1 MPSSID
7 GNNTIS
13 NADVWTAND
22 VGVIDYLTAAQL
34 SALAAAGGLT
44 PNAAYVA
51 SDTGAVQRAVNAS
64 RVVDAS
70 ATQTKQKICF
80 FGDSI
85 TQRFTRLGQYVTT
98 PSPGG
103 FTTGYTIMWA
113 EPLCG
118 LANTAT
124 RNGTLTY
131 SATAQTLTWQAPLAD
146 TPSGDTV
153 GVAVDASKTGLL
165 YVPSGTA
172 GMGLWIQWFGA
183 RGGHTSGSV
192 SVGIGVNGLQ
202 IWGNTTQAPTCVT
215 MAMTGDRFQR
225 ATLPASC
232 PPGMDGCYG
241 IGGASTQDFVSA
253 YWQWGSIV
261 SDVDVLQIGTN
272 DVASSVAAATIID
285 NIKTI
290 VKYRLLSGTSLV
302 LVETIM
308 PRSETAANRA
318 IKAYIARSLFDW
330 AATQGGR
337 VVVYDAASTVTDA
350 ATGSWVT
357 NTSPDAIHPSSWG
370 GLLIGAGRARILN
383 ALAPA
388 QSTLTRSVQDAYDA
402 TRNPNGNLI
411 ATLGYSNMAGTGGTG
426 TVVPAYAGGAI
437 ILGQPCISAGNLY
450 VCVAAGTASVAPT
463 HQSGAQ
469 SPDAAVT
476 WLYIGAAVGGVA
488 TGWTTARLTGTG
500 SFINGAKV
508 TRTDGVNGTWQAIC
522 CWAPSGAAATEIDR
536 LIASAAISTGVA
548 ASVGYDA
555 SCELVIAARKGM
567 NHLDVKLNFGGSGSM
582 SAQLLGAQG
591 VDTYGDSII
600 PELPMVCRLPP
611 NFVASSVSTTVQPS
625 VEVRFDASA
634 TACYAVILVGRIGV
648 NRT

>member
-1 MPSSID
+1 MSM
-7 GNNTIS
+7 TITMLQTRMGES
-13 NADVWTAND
+13 
-22 VGVIDYLTAAQL
+22 GSLLTAGSSYTVSDAFGGAMIGAGYATAPNRTPAL
-34 SALAAAGGLT
+34 SPG
-44 PNAAYVA
+44 VA
-51 SDTGAVQRAVNAS
+51 PPPL
-64 RVVDAS
+64 RV
-70 ATQTKQKICF
+70 CF

-85 TQRFTRLGQYVTT
+85 TQRFTRLGQNVTT

-131 SATAQTLTWQAPLAD
+131 AAATRTLTWQAPLAD

-153 GVAVDASKTGLL
+153 GAPVDASKTGLL

-172 GMGLWIQWFGA
+172 GMGLWIQWFGS
-183 RGGHTSGSV
+183 RGGLTSGSV
-192 SVGIGVNGLQ
+192 SVGIAVNGSQL
-202 IWGNTTQAPTCVT
+202 WGGVT
-215 MAMTGDRFQR
+215 NSPVCTAMAMTGDKFQR
-225 ATLPASC
+225 ATLPSSC

-241 IGGASTQDFVSA
+241 IGGANTEDLLAA
-253 YWQWGSIV
+253 YWQWGSIQ

-272 DVASSVAAATIID
+272 DVAASVAAATIID
-285 NIKTI
+285 NIKAI
-290 VKYRLLSGTSLV
+290 VACRVRAGVSLV
-302 LVETIM
+302 VVETIL
-308 PRSETAANRA
+308 PRSESAANRA
-318 IKAYIARSLFDW
+318 IKSYIARALFDW

-337 VVVYDAASTVTDA
+337 VVVSDVASSVTDA

-357 NTSPDAIHPSSWG
+357 SSSGDAIHPSSLG
-370 GLLIGAGRARILN
+370 GLLMGAYRARILN
-383 ALAPA
+383 QLAPA
-388 QSTLTRSVQDAYDA
+388 QSVLTRSVQDAYDA
-402 TRNPNGNLI
+402 TNNPKGNLI

-426 TVVPAYAGGAI
+426 TVVPAYGAGAVV
-437 ILGQPCISAGNLY
+437 LGRPVIANGNLY
-450 VCVAAGTASVAPT
+450 VCTVAGTAAAAPSHSFGT
-463 HQSGAQ
+463 A
-469 SPDAAVT
+469 SPDGVVT

-488 TGWTTARLTGTG
+488 TGWTTARSTGTG

-508 TRTDGVNGTWQAIC
+508 TRTDGVAGTWQAIC

-555 SCELVIAARKGM
+555 SCEIVIAARKGM
-567 NHLDVKLNFGGSGSM
+567 NNLDVKMNFNGTGAM
-582 SAQLLGAQG
+582 AAQLIGAQG
-591 VDTYGDSII
+591 VDTYGDSNVA
-600 PELPMVCRLPP
+600 ELPMVCRLPP
-611 NFVASSVSTTVQPS
+611 GFVASSVSTTIQPS

-648 NRT
+648 NRA